1 MSDKKIVSLD
11 NLKKIISNKK
21 LKGRKVVLCH
31 GVFDLLHIGHI
42 KHFNEAKK
50 FGDFLIATVTPDAY
64 VNKGPNRPVFSCD
77 LRLQALAALE
87 SIDYVSEN
95 QWPSAIETIKY
106 LKPNIYCKGPDY
118 QRHNEDI
125 TGKIEEEEK
134 AIMSIGGKM
143 RFTSDITFSSS
154 NILNKFGNIYN
165 KNQISLLKKIKTN
178 YDYNKIKSLIDNL
191 KKLKVLLIG
200 ETIIDQYIFCEV
212 LGKSGKEPVL
222 ALRDLK
228 LQQYSGGA
236 SAIARHLSDFCG
248 SITFLSMLGENKE
261 HENFVKENLSKNIKT
276 AYIYKKGSPTI
287 IKKRYVDDI
296 NNNKILGVYSIN
308 DNKLNKKNEEQFQ
321 KNLLKLIPKH
331 DLVIVADFGHGFISK
346 SAAKII
352 SKKSKSM
359 ALNAQ
364 INAANIGYHTM
375 DKYEQVQCIVIN
387 ETELR
392 HQFREKEGSLIPL
405 MKKLSI
411 KHKTRNVVV
420 TQGKDGAILY
430 NSKSGKIE
438 VCPAFASSI
447 IDKVGAG
454 DAMLALL
461 SISLHKGY
469 DKNISLFIGSL
480 AAAQSV
486 ESIGTG
492 KAVNKKQMLKTIQHL
507 LK

>member
-1 MSDKKIVSLD
+1 
-11 NLKKIISNKK
+11 
-21 LKGRKVVLCH
+21 
-31 GVFDLLHIGHI
+31 
-42 KHFNEAKK
+42 
-50 FGDFLIATVTPDAY
+50 
-64 VNKGPNRPVFSCD
+64 
-77 LRLQALAALE
+77 
-87 SIDYVSEN
+87 
-95 QWPSAIETIKY
+95 
-106 LKPNIYCKGPDY
+106 
-118 QRHNEDI
+118 
-125 TGKIEEEEK
+125 
-134 AIMSIGGKM
+134 
-143 RFTSDITFSSS
+143 
-154 NILNKFGNIYN
+154 
-165 KNQISLLKKIKTN
+165 
-178 YDYNKIKSLIDNL
+178 
-191 KKLKVLLIG
+191 
-200 ETIIDQYIFCEV
+200 
-212 LGKSGKEPVL
+212 
-222 ALRDLK
+222 
-228 LQQYSGGA
+228 
-236 SAIARHLSDFCG
+236 
-248 SITFLSMLGENKE
+248 
-261 HENFVKENLSKNIKT
+261 
-276 AYIYKKGSPTI
+276 
-287 IKKRYVDDI
+287 
-296 NNNKILGVYSIN
+296 
-308 DNKLNKKNEEQFQ
+308 
-321 KNLLKLIPKH
+321 
-331 DLVIVADFGHGFISK
+331 
-346 SAAKII
+346 
-352 SKKSKSM
+352 M

-411 KHKTRNVVV
+411 KHKTMNVVV

-486 ESIGTG
+486 ESIGTS